1 METIKV
7 IKSIVEK
14 LPYSEKGQDFYRDQ
28 SLTGFGL
35 YVGKQSKTYYAEKR
49 INGKSVRTAIGRHG
63 QISTQRARERGQ
75 EILGKMAAGLKDFV
89 EL

>member
-1 METIKV
+1 METIKI

-14 LPYSEKGQDFYRDQ
+14 LPYPEKGQDFYRDQ

-49 INGKSVRTAIGRHG
+49 INGKSVRAAIGRHG
-63 QISTQRARERGQ
+63 QISTQKRSEKALQ
-75 EILGKMAAGLKDFV
+75 E
-89 EL
+89 